1 MRAGGGDKPVKVVIL
16 AGGLGTRLQEE
27 TVIRP
32 KPMVEIGGRPMIWHI
47 MKIYAAHGHKEF
59 LVALGY
65 KGEVI
70 KSYFLNYYYLRNSFS
85 IQLSDGKI
93 DVHEGNREQW
103 DVHLID
109 TGLETQTGGRMRRL
123 GPFLQNETF
132 MLTYGDGVGSVDIRE
147 LERFHRKHGK
157 LATVTAVRPPARF
170 GGISLNGNAVAKFR
184 EKHQIDEGWINGGFF
199 VLEPEVLDYIDG
211 DDSAFEREPLER
223 LADDGQLVAYQH
235 NGFWQ
240 SMDTLRDVDRLQ
252 RLWRDEEAHWKVWER

>member
-1 MRAGGGDKPVKVVIL
+1 MKVVIL

-32 KPMVEIGGRPMIWHI
+32 KPMVEIGGRPIIWHI

-85 IQLSDGKI
+85 IRLSDGKI

-132 MLTYGDGVGSVDIRE
+132 MLTYGDGVGSIDIRE
-147 LERFHRKHGK
+147 LEQFHRKHGK

-184 EKHQIDEGWINGGFF
+184 EKHQIGEGWINGGFF

-235 NGFWQ
+235 SGFWQ

-252 RLWRDEEAHWKVWER
+252 RLWRDDEAHWKVWES